1 MNSNNKNNLKIFF
14 IKLVSITFSIIIVVN
29 ITYNIFFAEKFDNIN
44 QLMELNKKE
53 NIDVMKDKIR
63 LEIKKGLAKDKIL
76 NDEDKILL
84 FKLYTKIKNEFSE
97 IDNN

>member
-14 IKLVSITFSIIIVVN
+14 IKLVSNTFSIIIVVN

-63 LEIKKGLAKDKIL
+63 LEIKKGLNKENIFNKGDAKLLKDFYNKIRQ
-76 NDEDKILL
+76 
-84 FKLYTKIKNEFSE
+84 E
-97 IDNN
+97 INKAE

>member
-63 LEIKKGLAKDKIL
+63 LEIKKGLNKENIFNKGDAKLLKDFYNKIRQ
-76 NDEDKILL
+76 
-84 FKLYTKIKNEFSE
+84 E
-97 IDNN
+97 INKAE

>member
-63 LEIKKGLAKDKIL
+63 HEIKKGLNKENIFNKGDAKLLKDFYNKIRQ
-76 NDEDKILL
+76 
-84 FKLYTKIKNEFSE
+84 E
-97 IDNN
+97 INKAE

>member
-44 QLMELNKKE
+44 QLMKLNEKE
-53 NIDVMKDKIR
+53 NIDVMKNKIR
-63 LEIKKGLAKDKIL
+63 LEIKKGLNKENIFNKSDARLLKDFYNKIRQ
-76 NDEDKILL
+76 
-84 FKLYTKIKNEFSE
+84 E
-97 IDNN
+97 INKAE